1 MEVDYCSLSEIPS
14 EEDGFWLEMAVDRR
28 GGLIMMHNIL
38 DQSPS
43 VEDIVHLL
51 ASAMGCPHTGVCC
64 RPETIF
70 LRDNPEWEGLFAG
83 EPQPRWHR
91 PKRSNRCPERK
102 SAAPTGRS

>member
-1 MEVDYCSLSEIPS
+1 LPQESIEMEVDYCSLSEIPN

-83 EPQPRWHR
+83 EPQPVVASSKAVK
-91 PKRSNRCPERK
+91 PVS
-102 SAAPTGRS
+102 